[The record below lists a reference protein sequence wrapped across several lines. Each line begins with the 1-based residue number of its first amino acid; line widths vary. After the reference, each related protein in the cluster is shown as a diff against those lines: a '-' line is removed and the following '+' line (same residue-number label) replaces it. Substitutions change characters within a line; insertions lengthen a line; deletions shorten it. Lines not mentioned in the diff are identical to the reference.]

1 MKKQREEEQKIKDI
15 LKEKGFDGKI
25 SVTVK
30 KPQTPW
36 PKVIDTGNRQLHG
49 P

>member
-25 SVTVK
+25 QVTAI
-30 KPQTPW
+30 KPQAPE
-36 PKVIDTGNRQLHG
+36 PKF
-49 P
+49 

>member
-25 SVTVK
+25 QVSVT
-30 KPQTPW
+30 KPQTPE
-36 PKVIDTGNRQLHG
+36 PKF
-49 P
+49 